1 MISTFH
7 YKQELKAS
15 EFGTLLKDLLPAGIY
30 KLPSSIVI
38 EGSTVTLRGG
48 TYLFYN
54 YDKENNKDFAICV
67 KLEDSEGDQITTT
80 GVAVGA
86 TVYLTYSFQ
95 EGSTNTRP
103 LLRVGTPD
111 SSANRDS
118 YIILGR
124 IDSQSRL
131 VTSFQDVRGQGF
143 SYPTLEITSL
153 TFDHP
158 VGDSTGTLKVE
169 VNGYYMTGYGVKS
182 VAPLSTSVT
191 FENGNYVYVD
201 PKGVLKVGEF
211 KSNSTFANTSV
222 ELLTRH
228 VLAYRDPGSEE
239 FVILRQSRPAE
250 ITAASI
256 SISSDGAPSTQSTS
270 ALNDIYNQSKNT
282 SNTGAKVPILEKVI
296 QRLVKEVQELRKELG
311 SKGDSSSADTVYG
324 RIKKEEEAT
333 TAAKT
338 SITTGTLNVTTK
350 LNVNAP
356 AAFTKGSVDFSN
368 VNLTFKNTNFGTKSN
383 PISSLYVSNVL
394 YAENAEFLLN

>member
-30 KLPSSIVI
+30 KLPSSLAI

-80 GVAVGA
+80 GVTVGK
-86 TVYLTYSFQ
+86 TVFLTYSFQ

-103 LLRVGTPD
+103 VLRVGDPD

-131 VTSFQDVRGQGF
+131 VTSFQDVKGQGY

-153 TFDHP
+153 TFDP
-158 VGDSTGTLKVE
+158 SGTTGTLKVE
-169 VNGYYMTGYGVKS
+169 VNGYYMTSYGIKS
-182 VAPLSTSVT
+182 VSPLSTSIT
-191 FENGNYVYVD
+191 ISNGAYVYVD
-201 PKGVLKVGEF
+201 SKGVLKVKEF
-211 KSNSTFANTSV
+211 KSPETISSI

-228 VLAYRDPGSEE
+228 VIAYKDPGSEE
-239 FVILRQSRPAE
+239 FIILRQSRPAE

-256 SISSDGAPSTQSTS
+256 SISSDGAPSSQSTS
-270 ALNDIYNQSKNT
+270 ALNDIYNQSKN
-282 SNTGAKVPILEKVI
+282 SSSTGADVPILEKVI

-311 SKGDSSSADTVYG
+311 SKSDSSSATTVYG

-338 SITTGTLNVTTK
+338 SITTGTLNITTK

-356 AAFTKGSVDFSN
+356 AAFTKGSVDFSS

-383 PISSLYVSNVL
+383 PISSLYVSDVL
-394 YAENAEFLLN
+394 YAEKAEFLLN